1 MSVHEIETDLQAF
14 AALFGAD
21 RRPDPYPH
29 YRRWREHAPVA
40 RLHEQMYVVSGF
52 AEATQV
58 LRDAAFGHQEPEV
71 LDPANRLPDQPV
83 DKTGRVVRSFLGLNP
98 PDHTRLRRLVSK
110 AFTPRMVEQLTP
122 RIEQITAE
130 LLDRALAEGSV
141 DLMTALAK
149 PLPVEVIA
157 ELLGVPLDD
166 RERFAAWS
174 GAMARALDPP
184 FLQSPETIEP
194 AIRAR
199 QAFIRYFRELA
210 QQRRVDPGEDLL
222 SSLVAVSD
230 AGDALT
236 EDELLVT
243 VMLLLIAGHE
253 TTTNLIGNGVLA
265 LLRRPEGVGA
275 AADQPDRVVEE
286 LLRYDSPVQLTARI
300 ALRDTVIGGFEV
312 AADSQAIVLIGAA
325 NRDPAVCEDPEVFE
339 PGREP
344 GRHLAFGQGIHF
356 CLGSPLAR
364 LEGWIA
370 FRELA
375 RRAPGLSLAG
385 EPSWG
390 STTTLRG
397 LASLP
402 VSFG

>member
-1 MSVHEIETDLQAF
+1 MSVHEIGTDLQSF

-29 YRRWREHAPVA
+29 YRRWREQAPVA
-40 RLHEQMYVVSGF
+40 VLHEQMYVVSGL

-58 LRDAAFGHQEPEV
+58 LRDPAFGHPEPEV
-71 LDPANRLPDQPV
+71 LPPEARLPDQPV

-130 LLDRALAEGSV
+130 LLDQALAEGTG

-166 RERFAAWS
+166 RERFAVWS
-174 GAMARALDPP
+174 RAMARALDPP

-210 QQRRVDPGEDLL
+210 QQRRRDPGEDLL

-230 AGDALT
+230 AGDALS

-265 LLRRPEGVGA
+265 LLRHPEGLGA
-275 AADQPDRVVEE
+275 VADQPDRVVEE
-286 LLRYDSPVQLTARI
+286 VLRYDSPVQLTSRTSM
-300 ALRDTVIGGFEV
+300 RDTVIGGLEV
-312 AADSQAIVLIGAA
+312 AADTQAIVLIGAA
-325 NRDPAVCEDPEVFE
+325 NRDPAVCDEPEVFE

-364 LEGWIA
+364 LEGRIA

-375 RRAPGLSLAG
+375 RRAPGMTLAG
-385 EPSWG
+385 APSWS

-402 VSFG
+402 VNYS